1 MPEETTLGG
10 DSTSPTATLGPFPL
24 TPSLTHTANQH
35 LKLWHTH
42 RHAFLSRPGSLRG
55 ADVRA
60 VRPMLSTH
68 QRTEVSLWR

>member
-24 TPSLTHTANQH
+24 TPSLTYTADRH
-35 LKLWHTH
+35 SKLWHTH
-42 RHAFLSRPGSLRG
+42 RHAFLSRPGSLR

-60 VRPMLSTH
+60 VRPMPSTH
-68 QRTEVSLWR
+68 QRTKVSLWR